1 MALAQLLQ
9 PWADELRNT
18 MGIAMKNQG
27 GGGQCPQSKA
37 VIRRESPAW
46 YEARSKLVRPD
57 FTQSIDNH
65 WRKRKLEL
73 NRITNSS
80 WIPE

>member
-9 PWADELRNT
+9 PWADEWWNT
-18 MGIAMKNQG
+18 TGIAMKNQG
-27 GGGQCPQSKA
+27 GGGQRPQSEA
-37 VIRRESPAW
+37 AIRRESPAW
-46 YEARSKLVRPD
+46 CEACAKLIRPD
-57 FTQSIDNH
+57 FTQSIDTH

-73 NRITNSS
+73 KRITNSS